1 MDVFLIPV
9 GPDRYEL
16 YCDEAGDPED
26 LVGDVQ
32 PTGRFAS
39 LYQKFK
45 AALARAEEERLS
57 GEARVNEGPRPWTE
71 RMKDRALCWIAEKI
85 AEQRLLWR
93 LRNQTQIEF
102 FYPDDM
108 QEDKSVALA
117 RADLQREADRHL
129 KWVII
134 DGLIFA
140 ASGVVA
146 LVPGP
151 NVLAYYFGF
160 RLVGH
165 YLSRR
170 GAKQGLT
177 EVQWVPCASPHLSRL
192 RRAIALVE
200 PERDHEVHQVA
211 AELHLPHLA
220 KFFERTSVKTA

>member
-1 MDVFLIPV
+1 MDVYFIPV

-26 LVGDVQ
+26 AVADVQ
-32 PTGRFAS
+32 PTGWFAS
-39 LYQKFK
+39 LYHKFK
-45 AALARAEEERLS
+45 AALARVEEERLS
-57 GEARVNEGPRPWTE
+57 GETRVDEGPRTWTE

-93 LRNQTQIEF
+93 LRNQTQVEF

-108 QEDKSVALA
+108 QEGRSVELA
-117 RADLQREADRHL
+117 RAELQREADRHL
-129 KWVII
+129 KWIII
-134 DGLIFA
+134 DGVIFVA
-140 ASGVVA
+140 TGAVA

-170 GAKQGLT
+170 GAKHGLT
-177 EVQWVPCASPHLSRL
+177 DVRWLACPSPQLSRL
-192 RRAIALVE
+192 RRAISLVE
-200 PERDHEVHQVA
+200 PERDREVHLVA
-211 AELHLPHLA
+211 SELQLPHLA

>member
-1 MDVFLIPV
+1 MDVYFIPV

-26 LVGDVQ
+26 FVADVK
-32 PTGRFAS
+32 PDGRFA
-39 LYQKFK
+39 KVFHNFK
-45 AALARAEEERLS
+45 AALARVEHERLA
-57 GEARVNEGPRPWTE
+57 GEVPSDRPRSWTE

-93 LRNQTQIEF
+93 LRNQTEIDF
-102 FYPDDM
+102 IYPDDM
-108 QEDKSVALA
+108 GEEKSVALA
-117 RADLQREADRHL
+117 RAELQREADRHL
-129 KWVII
+129 KWIII
-134 DGLIFA
+134 DGTIFV

-146 LVPGP
+146 LIPGP
-151 NVLAYYFGF
+151 NILAYYFGF

-177 EVQWVPCASPHLSRL
+177 GVQWRSCPNPQLSRL

-200 PERDHEVHQVA
+200 PERDREVHQVA
-211 AELHLPHLA
+211 AELQLPHLA